1 MLIREHGSFGG
12 DSKVND
18 VTGRMASTSRAVG
31 LSTSK
36 IRSLRRALS
45 QIKKDPEMSPL
56 TIGMT
61 AAALLFAGAKPLLA
75 QTAPEVQPST
85 DILVTTERAQKEEAV
100 QGLARQVTGRLPFD
114 RPIARFQ
121 NPLCLAIA
129 GVKDTFVDGFAMR
142 IIDNAKA
149 ADVPIARGEC
159 KANALVIF
167 TSNTRREL
175 QQARKKNRAIFG
187 NLGPAALDKLL
198 KSRDPAF
205 AWRATQVLGTN
216 GMPVQYDDR
225 EIPQNRTIEMSGR
238 LKQPIMIGVTAAIVI
253 IDRDAADGKTA
264 QQLAD
269 YATLRLLAP
278 TAEVTEITP
287 GAPGTIMTLF
297 LDPATAPEGLTAFD
311 VAFLRG
317 VYGIAGNVPASNL
330 YGEVVN
336 SLVKNR

>member
-1 MLIREHGSFGG
+1 MKTLVANLLAAGL
-12 DSKVND
+12 
-18 VTGRMASTSRAVG
+18 VG
-31 LSTSK
+31 TLG
-36 IRSLRRALS
+36 
-45 QIKKDPEMSPL
+45 Q
-56 TIGMT
+56 
-61 AAALLFAGAKPLLA
+61 PLLA
-75 QTAPEVQPST
+75 QVAETAPASVPATQPDSG
-85 DILVTTERAQKEEAV
+85 ILVTADRDKAEEAANK
-100 QGLARQVTGRLPFD
+100 LARQVTGRLPFD

-121 NPLCLAIA
+121 KPLCLAIA

-149 ADVPIARGEC
+149 ADVPLARGEC

-167 TSNTRREL
+167 TSNTRKEL

-198 KSRDPAF
+198 ESRDPAF

-238 LKQPIMIGVTAAIVI
+238 LKQPIMIGVTAAIVV

-278 TAEVTEITP
+278 TAEVTEV
-287 GAPGTIMTLF
+287 APEAPDTIMTLF
-297 LDPATAPEGLTAFD
+297 LDPTSAPEGLTDFD

>member
-1 MLIREHGSFGG
+1 
-12 DSKVND
+12 
-18 VTGRMASTSRAVG
+18 
-31 LSTSK
+31 
-36 IRSLRRALS
+36 
-45 QIKKDPEMSPL
+45 MSPL
-56 TIGMT
+56 TIGLT
-61 AAALLFAGAKPLLA
+61 AAVLSLAVAEPLLA
-75 QTAPEVQPST
+75 QTAPETHSDA
-85 DILVTTERAQKEEAV
+85 DILVTTERARTEEAV
-100 QGLARQVTGRLPFD
+100 QSLARQVTGRLPFD
-114 RPIARFQ
+114 RPIARFH

-142 IIDNAKA
+142 IIENAKA
-149 ADVPIARGEC
+149 ADVPIARGDC

-167 TSNTRREL
+167 TSDTRKEL

-187 NLGPAALDKLL
+187 NLGPSALDRLL

-225 EIPQNRTIEMSGR
+225 EIPQNRSIEMSGR
-238 LKQPIMIGVTAAIVI
+238 LKQPIMLGVTAAIVI

-278 TAEVTEITP
+278 TAEVTEMTP

-297 LDPATAPEGLTAFD
+297 LDPATAPEGLTDFD

-317 VYGIAGNVPASNL
+317 TYGIAGNVPASNL
-330 YGEVVN
+330 YGEVAYQVM
-336 SLVKNR
+336 RGQ